1 MKDFKSKYFIG
12 FGIVLVALVVF
23 ATIRVGAGSTLV
35 YVDADYSGEEEGSSS
50 KPFTKIQDAIDK
62 AADKD
67 RDVYIREGEYE
78 ENIKLLEDVKL
89 YGSDKDEVMIE
100 AEDDDEPVVKMY
112 DDSEIFDVTLK
123 EGQYGILVNDGS
135 KAFIQDCIIIDNE
148 DDGIFIQEAETDN
161 DEIVEIYDSFIAH
174 NGWNGIYSEERKFS
188 IKRNE
193 VYNNDGDGVEF
204 ADNSEGVFKDNLVK
218 KNDGVGLR
226 IFIDKSELYIKDNT
240 FRDNNKSGIEVGT
253 EGQLGKIVLDRKNKF
268 YKNGNYGI
276 IRVERSSFSFDQWN
290 QSFVIEDGVTFWDN
304 DDGEISHFV
313 RVY

>member
-1 MKDFKSKYFIG
+1 MNVFKSKYFIG
-12 FGIVLVALVVF
+12 FAIILMVLVIF
-23 ATIRVGAGSTLV
+23 TTIKVGAGSTLV
-35 YVDADYSGEEEGSSS
+35 YVDADYSGEEEGSSD
-50 KPFTKIQDAIDK
+50 KPFSKIQDAVDK
-62 AADKD
+62 AADKNQ
-67 RDVYIREGEYE
+67 DVYVREGDYK

-89 YGSDKDEVMIE
+89 YGSDKNEVIIK

-112 DDSEIFDVTLK
+112 DDSEISEVTLK
-123 EGQYGILVNDGS
+123 DGQYGILVNDES
-135 KAFIQDCIIIDNE
+135 KALIQNCIIIDNE

-193 VYNNDGDGVEF
+193 IYNNDGDGVEF
-204 ADNSEGVFKDNLVK
+204 ADDSEGVFEDNLIK

-226 IFIDKSELYIKDNT
+226 VFIDESELYIKDNT
-240 FRDNNKSGIEVGT
+240 FRENNKSGIEVGAG
-253 EGQLGKIVLDRKNKF
+253 GQLGEINLDRKNKF

-276 IRVERSSFSFDQWN
+276 VRVERAPFSFDQWN
-290 QSFVIEDGVTFWDN
+290 KSFVIEHGVIFWDN
-304 DDGEISHFV
+304 VDSEISHFI

>member
-1 MKDFKSKYFIG
+1 MKGFKSKNFIG

-23 ATIRVGAGSTLV
+23 ATIKVGAGSTLV

-67 RDVYIREGEYE
+67 RDVYVREGKYE

-89 YGSDKDEVMIE
+89 YGSNKNEVIIK
-100 AEDDDEPVVKMY
+100 AEDDDDPVVKMY
-112 DDSEIFDVTLK
+112 DDSEIFDVTVK
-123 EGQYGILVNDGS
+123 DGQYGILVNDGS

-148 DDGIFIQEAETDN
+148 DDGIFIQKAETDN

-174 NGWNGIYSEERKFS
+174 NGWNGIYSKERKFS

-193 VYNNDGDGVEF
+193 IYNNDGDGVEF
-204 ADNSEGVFKDNLVK
+204 ADDSEGVFKDNLVK
-218 KNDGVGLR
+218 ENDGVGLR
-226 IFIDKSELYIKDNT
+226 IFIDESELYIKDNT
-240 FRDNNKSGIEVGT
+240 FRDNNKSGIEVGAG
-253 EGQLGKIVLDRKNKF
+253 GQSGKIVLDRKNKF

-276 IRVERSSFSFDQWN
+276 VRVERAPFSFDQWN
-290 QSFVIEDGVTFWDN
+290 QSFVIEHGVTFWDN
-304 DDGEISHFV
+304 NDSEISHFI